1 MEHDFTPDEAAPWP
15 DKPEKAGPE
24 EAPAAAA
31 EPDVPEPA
39 GRRQIVVGAIVV
51 LLAAAGGLALLASRE
66 SPPAVVAA
74 SSAVAPARIPATS
87 TPAHAVASD
96 RDWVDAAPRWAS
108 NAEAWLGR
116 NKGAAFEVLSAQAVG
131 AWMRNVRPALVVR
144 CTGKRADVFVFTDS
158 AAALE
163 AGTDD
168 HTVAFA
174 FDDEAPTSMRW
185 PDGAEHNALFA
196 PDGEGL
202 AQRLM
207 LAGTFTFSFTPH
219 NAATVTARFNTSGL
233 AAALKPSA
241 RHCGW

>member
-1 MEHDFTPDEAAPWP
+1 MEHDFTPDDAAPWP

-24 EAPAAAA
+24 EALADAA
-31 EPDVPEPA
+31 EPAVPAPA
-39 GRRQIVVGAIVV
+39 GRGQIVLGAFVV

-66 SPPAVVAA
+66 SPPAVAAA
-74 SSAVAPARIPATS
+74 SSVPARRPATS
-87 TPAHAVASD
+87 TPAHAAASD
-96 RDWVDAAPRWAS
+96 LDWAGAAPRWVS

-116 NKGAAFEVLSAQAVG
+116 NKGAAVEVLSAEAVG

-144 CTGKRADVFVFTDS
+144 CTGKRTDVFVFTDS

-168 HTVAFA
+168 HSVSFA